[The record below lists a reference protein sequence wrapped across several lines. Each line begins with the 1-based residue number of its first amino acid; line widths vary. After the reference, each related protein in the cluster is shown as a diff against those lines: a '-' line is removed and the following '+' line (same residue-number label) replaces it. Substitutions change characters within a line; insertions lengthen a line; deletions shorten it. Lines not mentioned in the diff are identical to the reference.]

1 MRRGQ
6 GGAGP
11 AVGARGPGPAGP
23 VCRGTAATR
32 RIGTFFPMAK
42 QQTVLFL
49 IDTQGAN
56 CVGCYRPDLA
66 LGTPHI
72 DGLAAQGVR
81 FDRAYTCAP
90 VCGPARSALFTGL
103 YPHSNGVLGNDM
115 APHLDLPTLGQRLS
129 DAGLA
134 TGYIGKWHLDGS
146 DYFGDGRCPP
156 GWDPAYWMDGRNYLE
171 SLPNDE
177 ARALSRRV
185 LAAPDV
191 AAHGITADFTH
202 AWRIAERAR
211 EFIRAHRD
219 RDFLLVVSIDEP
231 HHPFI
236 APEPYVSAFDE
247 FLFPVP
253 NADDPLSDKPVA
265 QQEWARHTAA
275 HRRQL
280 VRKGDRAH
288 LRHPAHFGCN
298 SFCDS
303 QVGRVLEAV
312 DAETP
317 GALVIHTS
325 DHGDMFGSHGLF
337 GKGPC
342 MYEEIVRI
350 PFIVRWPGGAPAGT
364 VSTGPVSHIDLV
376 PTLLEYYGITAPP
389 LLQGRSLLAQ
399 MRNPAQRTH
408 DFVFLEFNRFEID
421 HDGFGAFAPMRSAF
435 DGRYKLVINLLD
447 TDELYDLAADP
458 HELRNRIS
466 DPAIAPE
473 RERLLD
479 ALLAWMNR
487 TRDPLR
493 GPHWARRPWG
503 RREGSTWG
511 GPTRPRPFDEAYFPK
526 TLLYDTGKV
535 IDRFEYSK
543 H

>member
-1 MRRGQ
+1 MEKR
-6 GGAGP
+6 
-11 AVGARGPGPAGP
+11 
-23 VCRGTAATR
+23 
-32 RIGTFFPMAK
+32 
-42 QQTVLFL
+42 QTVLFL

-72 DGLAAQGVR
+72 DRLAAQGVR
-81 FDRAYTCAP
+81 FDGAYTCAP
-90 VCGPARSALFTGL
+90 VCGPARSALLTGL

-115 APHLDLPTLGQRLS
+115 APHLDIPTLGQRLR
-129 DAGLA
+129 DRGFA
-134 TGYIGKWHLDGS
+134 TGYVGKWHLDGS

-171 SLPNDE
+171 SLPSDE

-185 LAAPDV
+185 LEPKDV
-191 AAHGITADFTH
+191 AAHGITAEFTH

-211 EFIRAHRD
+211 DFIRDHRD
-219 RDFLLVVSIDEP
+219 RDFLLIVSIDEP

-236 APEPYVSAFDE
+236 APEPYASAFE
-247 FLFPVP
+247 KFLFPVP
-253 NADDPLSDKPVA
+253 NADDPLTDKPGS
-265 QQEWARHTAA
+265 QREWARHTAA
-275 HRRQL
+275 HRAHLMRQ
-280 VRKGDRAH
+280 GGTAS
-288 LRHPAHFGCN
+288 LRHPLHFGCN

-303 QVGRVLEAV
+303 QVGRVMEAV

-317 GALVIHTS
+317 SALVIHTS
-325 DHGDMFGSHGLF
+325 DHGDMFGSHGLY

-350 PFIVRWPGGAPAGT
+350 PFIVRWPGAAPEGATSKAPI
-364 VSTGPVSHIDLV
+364 SHIDVV
-376 PTLLEYYGITAPP
+376 PTLLDYFGLPMP
-389 LLQGRSLLAQ
+389 GLLQGRSLLAQ
-399 MRNPAQRTH
+399 VRNPAYRTNEQ
-408 DFVFLEFNRFEID
+408 VFLEFNRFEID
-421 HDGFGAFAPMRSAF
+421 HDGFGAFSPTRAVF
-435 DGRYKLVINLLD
+435 DGRYKLAINLLD
-447 TDELYDLAADP
+447 TDELYDLSADP
-458 HELRNRIS
+458 LELQNRIN
-466 DPAIAPE
+466 DPGILPE

-493 GPHWARRPWG
+493 GPHWARRHWG
-503 RREGSTWG
+503 QREGSTWG
-511 GPTRPRPFDEAYFPK
+511 GPTRPRPFDEAYYPK

-535 IDRFEYSK
+535 IDRLEYSK